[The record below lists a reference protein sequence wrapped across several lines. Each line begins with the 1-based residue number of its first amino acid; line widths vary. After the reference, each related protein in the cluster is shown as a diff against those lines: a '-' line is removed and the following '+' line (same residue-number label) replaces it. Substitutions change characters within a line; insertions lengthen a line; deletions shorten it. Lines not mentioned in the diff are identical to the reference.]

1 MKIKIAVCV
10 FAFAMFLIVGVPQLR
25 ADDYSYTTSTGT
37 FNNSFSAMMDMTR
50 TWNTNLWNAQKA
62 VNEVDQQT
70 ARIVQQQNGAA
81 TAQQQSPS
89 AAPPLPQFPITATDF
104 IPVGPRIMPDQI
116 VNTTPNLTQEQK
128 DGLKQLSN
136 QYLDAFEGQARKN
149 NVANALAFLVGV
161 SLQTISGKEPPDVV
175 VDQLITGFNN
185 GIANTAQFEVMN
197 QHDKQVLYESF
208 VISGG
213 MVAFLHE
220 QKDAQMQKQARDM
233 ARAVV
238 SHFLGIQVP
247 Q

>member
-1 MKIKIAVCV
+1 MKTTAFLFAIAILFI
-10 FAFAMFLIVGVPQLR
+10 FAAPQLR
-25 ADDYSYTTSTGT
+25 ADDYTYTTSGGT

-50 TWNTNLWNAQKA
+50 TWNTNLWNAQSA
-62 VNEVDQQT
+62 VNQVDRQT
-70 ARIVQQQNGAA
+70 ARIVQQQNGTVAPPPQA
-81 TAQQQSPS
+81 PAP
-89 AAPPLPQFPITATDF
+89 PPLPQFPITATDF
-104 IPVGPRIMPDQI
+104 IPIGPRILPDQI
-116 VNTTPNLTQEQK
+116 VNTTPNLTGEQK

-136 QYLDAFEGQARKN
+136 QYLDAFESQARKN

-161 SLQTISGKEPPDVV
+161 SLQTISGKEPPDVL

-185 GIANTAQFEVMN
+185 GMANTAQFEVMN

-213 MVAFLHE
+213 MVAFLHQ

-247 Q
+247 N